1 MPTDSPTGKADDR
14 RDMQQGEPRPPTL
27 EEFKALCRAELN
39 WLVAEHGFREAE
51 EDTSPF
57 ANPFKVQFVRDDL
70 IVSVEGIHWGRAA
83 MFSIHNRQ
91 GRSIGVRALDPT
103 FVPLAKTNRPPPP
116 GQAAEIVYNA
126 RQLRTLGTR
135 LLGGDFSAFEE
146 AVARIDAAWAEH
158 ARHRRLSVAI
168 QEAVAAFRLE
178 QWPRVVELLEP
189 HEAELSSKMA
199 RKLATA
205 RQKLAD

>member
-1 MPTDSPTGKADDR
+1 MPTDFPDGKADDR
-14 RDMQQGEPRPPTL
+14 RDVQRGESRPPTL
-27 EEFKALCRAELN
+27 EEFKALCRAELG
-39 WLVAEHGFREAE
+39 WLITEYGFREAE

-70 IVSVEGIHWGRAA
+70 IVSVEGIHWGTAA
-83 MFSIHNRQ
+83 MFSIRNRQ

-126 RQLRTLGTR
+126 RLLRTLGTR

-146 AVARIDAAWAEH
+146 AAARIDAAWAELG
-158 ARHRRLSVAI
+158 RRSQLSVAI
-168 QEAVAAFRLE
+168 EKAVAAFRLE
-178 QWPRVVELLEP
+178 QWARVIELLEP
-189 HEAELSSKMA
+189 HEAEISPRMA
-199 RKLATA
+199 KKLAVA
-205 RQKLAD
+205 RQSLGD

>member
-1 MPTDSPTGKADDR
+1 
-14 RDMQQGEPRPPTL
+14 
-27 EEFKALCRAELN
+27 
-39 WLVAEHGFREAE
+39 
-51 EDTSPF
+51 
-57 ANPFKVQFVRDDL
+57 
-70 IVSVEGIHWGRAA
+70 

-146 AVARIDAAWAEH
+146 AVARIDAAWAER